1 MNIRLCFVLA
11 LFCLAFLAD
20 AAEGPGLRSGAFEPP
35 RMAPDFALRGSD
47 RTELKL
53 SRYRG
58 KVVALGF
65 GYTHCPGVC
74 PTTLAFLAEARKKLG
89 AAGKELQIVY
99 VTVDPERDT
108 ADHLKTFL
116 ASFDPTFVGATG
128 TAAQLAEVRK
138 EYGVTVSDKM
148 FVAGQSKADYFL
160 DHSSFVYLID
170 RGGKLRAMMPFGV
183 TVDDIEH
190 DAQALLRR

>member
-1 MNIRLCFVLA
+1 MNRKVWALLPFFCFA
-11 LFCLAFLAD
+11 LSVS
-20 AAEGPGLRSGAFEPP
+20 AAENPALRSGVFDPP
-35 RMAPDFALRGSD
+35 RMAPDFSLRGSD
-47 RTELKL
+47 GSDFKL

-74 PTTLAFLAEARKKLG
+74 PTTLAFLAKARQKLG
-89 AAGKELQIVY
+89 AAGKEFQIVY
-99 VTVDPERDT
+99 VTVDPERDNEER
-108 ADHLKTFL
+108 LRKFL

-128 TAAQLAEVRK
+128 TPQQLAQVRK
-138 EYGVTVSDKM
+138 EYGISVSDKM
-148 FVAGQSKADYFL
+148 FVDAQPRSNYFL

-170 RGGKLRAMMPFGV
+170 RAGELRAMMPFGV

-190 DAQALLRR
+190 DAQALLRK

>member
-47 RTELKL
+47 GSELKL

-138 EYGVTVSDKM
+138 EYDVTVSDKM
-148 FVAGQSKADYFL
+148 FIAGQSKADYFL
-160 DHSSFVYLID
+160 DNS
-170 RGGKLRAMMPFGV
+170 
-183 TVDDIEH
+183 
-190 DAQALLRR
+190 